1 VANLYLFARRAPFGR
16 GFSPVLSA
24 DARPRSRPSMN
35 SFELNKILGAL
46 LFTGLCL
53 LALNMTAGAL
63 FHPVKPEKPGFA
75 VAVKESTGDQKAAPK
90 QPEKPIAV
98 LLASASVE
106 KGQAAAKKSAA
117 CHTFEKAGPSK
128 VGPNLWGIV
137 GAKHAHAGNFA
148 YSDAMKAK
156 SDAPWTFEALNEF
169 LKSPRTAIPGT
180 KMAFAGINRDS
191 ERADLINYLRS
202 LADNPLPLPKVAEG
216 QPAAQPAPAGD
227 KPAPATP
234 PK

>member
-1 VANLYLFARRAPFGR
+1 VANLYLSARRALFGR

-53 LALNMTAGAL
+53 LGLNMTAGAL
-63 FHPVKPEKPGFA
+63 FAPVKPEKPGYA
-75 VAVKESTGDQKAAPK
+75 VAVKEAAGDQKAAAK
-90 QPEKPIAV
+90 EPEKPIAV

-106 KGQAAAKKSAA
+106 KGQTAAKKCAA
-117 CHTFEKAGPSK
+117 CHTFGKGEANK

-137 GAKHAHAGNFA
+137 GAKHAHSGNFD
-148 YSDAMKAK
+148 YSAAMKAK
-156 SDAPWTFEALNEF
+156 GDAAWTFEALNEF
-169 LKSPRTAIPGT
+169 LKNPKAAVPGT
-180 KMAFAGINRDS
+180 KMAFAGISRDS
-191 ERADLINYLRS
+191 ERADLINYLRNQ
-202 LADNPLPLPKVAEG
+202 ADSPLPLPKVAEG
-216 QPAAQPAPAGD
+216 QPTAPA
-227 KPAPATP
+227 AP